1 MNNPTPTRHSINIAK
16 DGTLR
21 FIYDE
26 TLSPLL
32 TTGPAT
38 VQRASFLTEQENG
51 EWMGNLAPV
60 QGPTIGPFPTRAL
73 AIQAEREWI
82 EKHWLPDPYPVL
94 PCPL

>member
-26 TLSPLL
+26 TLSLLL
-32 TTGPAT
+32 TTGAAT

>member
-1 MNNPTPTRHSINIAK
+1 MNNLTPKRHSINIAK

-26 TLSPLL
+26 TLTPLL
-32 TTGPAT
+32 NTGAAT
-38 VQRASFLTEQENG
+38 VQRASFLTEQDDG
-51 EWMGNLAPV
+51 QWIGNLAPV

-73 AIQAEREWI
+73 AIEAEREWI
-82 EKHWLPDPYPVL
+82 EQHWLSHPYPVL

>member
-32 TTGPAT
+32 TTGAAN
-38 VQRASFLTEQENG
+38 VQRASFLSEQENG